1 MVEVKLTEDCMRLIS
16 QFESLTG
23 AGSRDCVIDERNGR
37 LIFVVNP
44 GDMGLAIG
52 KKGASIKKAS
62 EVMGK
67 KIEVVEYNSNPE
79 QFLKNCFLPAQV
91 TSIVFTGETGAQSAT
106 VEVRD
111 EDRGIAIGKDGKNIF
126 KAKKLALRQHNIVD
140 VQILQKPA
148 DKRRIRCHAVTIL
161 SFFVVSRF
169 SVISPPVAIG
179 FGQLRIVSLHLLRG
193 KRERR
198 AWGDLNPRHPG

>member
-23 AGSRDCVIDERNGR
+23 AGSRDCVIDDRNER

-52 KKGASIKKAS
+52 KKGCVHQEGVRSD
-62 EVMGK
+62 GK
-67 KIEVVEYNSNPE
+67 EDRGRGIQQQPRTVPQELFP
-79 QFLKNCFLPAQV
+79 PG
-91 TSIVFTGETGAQSAT
+91 TGDHVSSLTANRMQQAAT

-148 DKRRIRCHAVTIL
+148 DSEESA
-161 SFFVVSRF
+161 
-169 SVISPPVAIG
+169 AM
-179 FGQLRIVSLHLLRG
+179 Q
-193 KRERR
+193 
-198 AWGDLNPRHPG
+198 